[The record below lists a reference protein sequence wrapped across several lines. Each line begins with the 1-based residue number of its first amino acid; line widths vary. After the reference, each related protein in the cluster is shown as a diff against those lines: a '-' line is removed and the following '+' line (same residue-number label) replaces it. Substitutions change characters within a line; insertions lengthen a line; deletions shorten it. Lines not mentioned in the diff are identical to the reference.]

1 MFSFCSLFSIQHL
14 GEPEPCG
21 ESHPARHLEG
31 QHRVEVVALLS
42 LGLAVIVTSSSST
55 PATAISTPRG
65 GNSNNTVEE
74 GDKKNLNIVN
84 VTLILKLNI

>member
-1 MFSFCSLFSIQHL
+1 MEYLVFIVHFSCFSFSIQHL
-14 GEPEPCG
+14 GEPEPG
-21 ESHPARHLEG
+21 G
-31 QHRVEVVALLS
+31 VEVVALLG

-55 PATAISTPRG
+55 PTTAISTPRG

-74 GDKKNLNIVN
+74 GGKKNLNIVN